1 MTNTSLKFSYFWI
14 LKEKLV
20 HLSLLANV
28 LMVTK
33 VLILCLGTTFDNP
46 KSYEVFFVRGKYCF
60 VFDWNILYQE
70 VFDML
75 TLFEVNYYIKYSIN
89 EGKYYIGYLNKT
101 CMH

>member
-1 MTNTSLKFSYFWI
+1 MTKTSFKFSYFWI

-46 KSYEVFFVRGKYCF
+46 KS
-60 VFDWNILYQE
+60 
-70 VFDML
+70 
-75 TLFEVNYYIKYSIN
+75 
-89 EGKYYIGYLNKT
+89 
-101 CMH
+101 